1 MSEITNRNFGRAG
14 LNNDNGGGLSP
25 KRGMAESIKRPAG
38 GRRDYSGGENLHR
51 HRERKEEF
59 VDDFVRE
66 VIKDCKTPKEELIEV
81 LRARGFLIDEL
92 DGEYYL
98 SDNSCLRNPGAHCSN
113 DDLDQ
118 VVLARFLTES
128 GLGTL
133 DIVFDDRRDGGTV
146 KPGYGRYSRSFCPG
160 PNDRAK
166 YRLNIVHDPKFR
178 HLTAAVN
185 IFQGLEGSTIQYF
198 SHSQKAK
205 EEHFFGHEHGRKVPV
220 CVMDGAIAR
229 LCKAVSA
236 CGITTEM
243 ACDGHFGQKDSA
255 WIIFY
260 THQDLE
266 WFKIINECVVQPLLH
281 PKIIFDYGRR
291 GQLSGDVNV
300 YFSGQSPVPDYMEIQ
315 RIAAFLYEHR
325 FRLRQV
331 KRKFCEDHQRLAF
344 FSFELDSSEKPGDIP
359 EETINRLCERAG
371 SLMRGGR
378 SFQPEQKGSFSEG
391 RSGTRRAFEERPDDG
406 VVASQAACVRGRGG
420 AGILP
425 ENPKF
430 FFRRYNRILE
440 DLVRI
445 YSPSGREQELAE
457 FIVRKYG
464 RGRWVVS
471 SDELC
476 NLYIRPKGYG
486 EGDKS
491 LKRSVGLEGFK
502 SGRSER
508 FKSSAGPNGFKTSKG
523 YQAYADCGSD
533 DSDEVYADYGGHVD
547 RYGNDSFEIVPAVAF
562 GEIEAFCKGGRGDGK
577 CENYGRNEV
586 EVYRGCDIDEG
597 CESYGCSRDLPLLN
611 VHLDTFPHYYKGHED
626 EAGFIE
632 KLSGYRISSEFSG
645 SPGISGVYGSP
656 RSSGSAV
663 VSGLSG
669 LNKIIPGFNA
679 GFDDKAGVAMVLYL
693 MKYTSLKFKAVFTV
707 QEEQAVTYPA
717 KYGRGGGGGIDYA
730 ILKKPE
736 FFKNSAC
743 VLTIDRQ
750 GGRDII
756 ASYGFDSKDSPRLKL
771 CSDAFLEKFIDV
783 SKKVYHPMAVAK
795 GSIADAYNIRAAFPG
810 LDVLNISAGYYN
822 EHRESEWLDLNDVF
836 GVMRVVVGFLKDESK
851 SLSL

>member
-1 MSEITNRNFGRAG
+1 MSEITNRNFGREG
-14 LNNDNGGGLSP
+14 LNSDMGRKSFP
-25 KRGMAESIKRPAG
+25 ERGMPGSSRRPEVPE
-38 GRRDYSGGENLHR
+38 RDYSERKNLHR
-51 HRERKEEF
+51 HRERREEF
-59 VDDFVRE
+59 VDEFVRE
-66 VIKDCKTPKEELIEV
+66 VIKDCRTPEEELVEV

-118 VVLARFLTES
+118 VVLSGFLEGN

-133 DIVFDDRRDGGTV
+133 DVIDDRRPGGV
-146 KPGYGRYSRSFCPG
+146 VNPARGRYSRNFCPG

-205 EEHFFGHEHGRKVPV
+205 EEHFFGHEHGIKVPV
-220 CVMDGAIAR
+220 CVMDCAIAR

-243 ACDGHFGQKDSA
+243 ACDGHFGQKDAA
-255 WIIFY
+255 WINFY
-260 THQDLE
+260 SRQDLQ
-266 WFKIINECVVQPLLH
+266 WFRILNECVIQPLLH
-281 PKIIFDYGRR
+281 PKIRFDYGKR
-291 GQLSGDVNV
+291 GHLSGDVNV
-300 YFSGQSPVPDYMEIQ
+300 YFSGRSPVPDYMEIQ

-325 FRLRQV
+325 VLLRQV
-331 KRKFCEDHQRLAF
+331 KGKVCEDHKRLAF
-344 FSFELDSSEKPGDIP
+344 FSIELDNLDKPCDIP
-359 EETINRLCERAG
+359 EENIDRLRKRAG
-371 SLMRGGR
+371 SLIRGGPEPDR
-378 SFQPEQKGSFSEG
+378 SAVGKSLLSRPAAG
-391 RSGTRRAFEERPDDG
+391 RT
-406 VVASQAACVRGRGG
+406 GRGVCSEKSDC
-420 AGILP
+420 I
-425 ENPKF
+425 ENPKV

-502 SGRSER
+502 SGRSEC
-508 FKSSAGPNGFKTSKG
+508 FKSSAGPDGFKTSKG

-562 GEIEAFCKGGRGDGK
+562 GEIEAFCKGGSGDVNCK
-577 CENYGRNEV
+577 NYGRNEV
-586 EVYRGCDIDEG
+586 EGYRGCDIDEG
-597 CESYGCSRDLPLLN
+597 CESYGCPEDLPLLN

-645 SPGISGVYGSP
+645 
-656 RSSGSAV
+656 SSGSAV

-730 ILKKPE
+730 ILKNPE

-756 ASYGFDSKDSPRLKL
+756 ASYGFGSESSPRLKL
-771 CSDAFLEKFIDV
+771 CSDEFLEKFIDV

-795 GSIADAYNIRAAFPG
+795 GSIADAYNIRAAFPN
-810 LDVLNISAGYYN
+810 LDVLNVSAGYYN

-836 GVMRVVVGFLKDESK
+836 GVMRVVVGFLRMNS
-851 SLSL
+851 SLTNIMDDA